1 MVRFSSPR
9 SRLAAALSVCAAAMA
24 VAAGCAQSVHPQSNP
39 PALTPAPPPRSGPK
53 PSARPAPAGA
63 VTPVTS
69 ATLDAAVKAEIAA
82 VKGNVW
88 VYAKNLDT
96 GATYS
101 LRGDERVRTASTI
114 KLPILVA
121 LYAEVAD
128 GRARWD
134 QELVVTKEKKVP
146 GSGVLT
152 EFADGTKITLR
163 DAANLMIVVSDNTA
177 TNLVLD
183 VVSADTVNARMD
195 ALGLTKTRAVR
206 KIGGGSP
213 SKVNDDPVWRLYGLG
228 ISTPREMVTLL
239 ERLERGEIV
248 SAAASKEMIETLKRE
263 QYGDAIGRTL
273 YDVPVARKLGAL
285 DRLRSDIGIVYS
297 RRGRIAMAITVDDMP
312 EVHYSPDNPGLI
324 LISRL
329 SVLLME
335 GLAMAETPVPSV
347 H

>member
-1 MVRFSSPR
+1 MTDRLTAVLRVFVCGVSSAALVGAVVLLCVPLAVAQAAR
-9 SRLAAALSVCAAAMA
+9 PATKPPAAAAA
-24 VAAGCAQSVHPQSNP
+24 
-39 PALTPAPPPRSGPK
+39 PASTATAPAPPS
-53 PSARPAPAGA
+53 S
-63 VTPVTS
+63 
-69 ATLDAAVKAEIAA
+69 LDAAIRAEIAA
-82 VKGNVW
+82 CRGKVW
-88 VYAKNLDT
+88 LYAKNLDT

-121 LYAEVAD
+121 TYAEVAA
-128 GRARWD
+128 GRASWS
-134 QELVVTKEKKVP
+134 QELVLTKEKKVS

-152 EFADGTKITLR
+152 ELSDGTTLTLR

-183 VVSADTVNARMD
+183 VVPADTVNARMD

-228 ISTPREMVTLL
+228 MSSPHEMVTLL

-248 SAAASKEMIETLKRE
+248 SPEASKEILDTLKRE
-263 QYGDAIGRTL
+263 QYADGIGRTL
-273 YDVPVARKLGAL
+273 YDVPVASKSGAL
-285 DRLRSDIGIVYS
+285 DRLRSDIGIVYG
-297 RRGRIAMAITVDDMP
+297 RRGRIAMAITVDEMP
-312 EVHYSPDNPGLI
+312 EVHYAPDNPGLL

-335 GLAMAETPVPSV
+335 GLAMPDAPAPAVPR
-347 H
+347 

>member
-1 MVRFSSPR
+1 MALGAIASACAQTVHPATTPMPPASSQP
-9 SRLAAALSVCAAAMA
+9 AAAR
-24 VAAGCAQSVHPQSNP
+24 P
-39 PALTPAPPPRSGPK
+39 PAAPR
-53 PSARPAPAGA
+53 
-63 VTPVTS
+63 TPVTA
-69 ATLDAAVKAEIAA
+69 ATLDAAVRAEVAA
-82 VKGNVW
+82 CPGNVW
-88 VYAKNLDT
+88 IYAKNLDT
-96 GATYS
+96 GATYDY
-101 LRGDERVRTASTI
+101 RGDERVRTASTI

-121 LYAEVAD
+121 VYAEVAA

-134 QELVVTKEKKVP
+134 QPLVLTKDKKVS

-152 EFADGTKITLR
+152 EFADGTTITLR

-183 VVSADTVNARMD
+183 VVSSDTVNARMD

-228 ISTPREMVTLL
+228 ISTPKEMVTLL

-248 SAAASKEMIETLKRE
+248 SPEASKEIVETLKRE
-263 QYGDAIGRTL
+263 QYGEGIGRTL
-273 YDVPVARKLGAL
+273 YDVPVASKLGAL
-285 DRLRSDIGIVYS
+285 DRLRSDIGIVYG

-312 EVHYSPDNPGLI
+312 EVHYAPDNPGLL

-329 SVLLME
+329 SLLLME
-335 GLAMAETPVPSV
+335 GLAMPGGPVPTAFGP
-347 H
+347 

>member
-1 MVRFSSPR
+1 MRVRLLYPAS
-9 SRLAAALSVCAAAMA
+9 A
-24 VAAGCAQSVHPQSNP
+24 VLLFLAAGCAQTVHPASNP
-39 PALTPAPPPRSGPK
+39 PARAPVLPA
-53 PSARPAPAGA
+53 SAAQPAART
-63 VTPVTS
+63 VPVTA
-69 ATLDAAVKAEIAA
+69 ATLDAAVRAEIAS
-82 VKGNVW
+82 VPGNVW

-121 LYAEVAD
+121 VYAEVAE
-128 GRARWD
+128 GKARWD
-134 QELVVTKEKKVP
+134 QELILTKEKKVS

-152 EFADGTKITLR
+152 EFADGTRLTLR
-163 DAANLMIVVSDNTA
+163 DATNLMIVVSDNSA

-183 VVSADTVNARMD
+183 VVSSETVNARMD
-195 ALGLTKTRAVR
+195 QLGLTKTRSIR
-206 KIGGGSP
+206 QIGGGNP
-213 SKVNDDPVWRLYGLG
+213 AKVNDDPVWRLYGLG
-228 ISTPREMVTLL
+228 ISTPHEMVTLL

-248 SAAASKEMIETLKRE
+248 SPEASKEIIETLKRE
-263 QYGDAIGRTL
+263 QYGDGLGRTL

-312 EVHYSPDNPGLI
+312 EVHYAPDNPGLL

-329 SVLLME
+329 SLLLME
-335 GLAMAETPVPSV
+335 GLAMPGRPAPSAFCP
-347 H
+347 

>member
-1 MVRFSSPR
+1 MRIHPSCP
-9 SRLAAALSVCAAAMA
+9 AAGTLFCACAAAMMMA
-24 VAAGCAQSVHPQSNP
+24 TTAGCAHSARSVSAS
-39 PALTPAPPPRSGPK
+39 PALAPTPPPRAALAAGP
-53 PSARPAPAGA
+53 PAPA
-63 VTPVTS
+63 S
-69 ATLDAAVKAEIAA
+69 LDAAIKAELAS
-82 VKGNVW
+82 VEGNVW
-88 VYAKNLDT
+88 IYAKNLET

-101 LRGDERVRTASTI
+101 HRGDERVRTASTI

-121 LYAEVAD
+121 LYQEVAD
-128 GRARWD
+128 GKARWD
-134 QELVVTKEKKVP
+134 QELVVSKEKKVS
-146 GSGVLT
+146 GAGVLT

-183 VVSADTVNARMD
+183 VVTSDSVNARMD
-195 ALGLTKTRAVR
+195 ALGLTKTRSVR

-213 SKVNDDPVWRLYGLG
+213 GKVNDDPVWRLYGLG
-228 ISTPREMVTLL
+228 MSTPHEMVTLL

-248 SAAASKEMIETLKRE
+248 SPAASKEIIETLKRE
-263 QYGDAIGRTL
+263 QFGEGIGRTL
-273 YDVPVARKLGAL
+273 YDVTVARKVGIL

-312 EVHYSPDNPGLI
+312 EVHYSPDNPGFI

-335 GLAMAETPVPSV
+335 GLAMPDTPAPRQP
-347 H
+347 

>member
-1 MVRFSSPR
+1 MMPATPRPLTFTVRPALLAGACVLM
-9 SRLAAALSVCAAAMA
+9 LAAVPAR
-24 VAAGCAQSVHPQSNP
+24 AQN
-39 PALTPAPPPRSGPK
+39 
-53 PSARPAPAGA
+53 ARPAPL
-63 VTPVTS
+63 VPPS
-69 ATLDAAVKAEIAA
+69 LDAAVRAEVAM
-82 VKGNVW
+82 VKGRVW

-121 LYAEVAD
+121 VYAEIAD
-128 GRARWD
+128 GKARWD
-134 QELVVTKEKKVP
+134 RELVVTKEKKVS

-152 EFADGTKITLR
+152 ELSDGTTITLR

-195 ALGLTKTRAVR
+195 ALGLTRTRAVR

-213 SKVNDDPVWRLYGLG
+213 STVNDDPVWRLYGLG
-228 ISTPREMVTLL
+228 ISTPHEMVTLL

-248 SAAASKEMIETLKRE
+248 SPDASKEIIETLKRE
-263 QYGDAIGRTL
+263 QYGDGIGRTL
-273 YDVPVARKLGAL
+273 YDVPVASKSGAL

-312 EVHYSPDNPGLI
+312 EIHYAPDNPGLL

-329 SVLLME
+329 SVLLMD
-335 GLAMAETPVPSV
+335 GLAMPE
-347 H
+347 

>member
-1 MVRFSSPR
+1 MWFTSSR
-9 SRLAAALSVCAAAMA
+9 SAAAILLCACAATLP
-24 VAAGCAQSVHPQSNP
+24 VGCAQTARAAAQS
-39 PALTPAPPPRSGPK
+39 AAVVPAPPPHEVA
-53 PSARPAPAGA
+53 ARPAAPLSPLA
-63 VTPVTS
+63 
-69 ATLDAAVKAEIAA
+69 LDAAIKAEVAA
-82 VKGNVW
+82 IKGNVW
-88 VYAKNLDT
+88 IYAKNLDT
-96 GATYS
+96 GATYD

-121 LYAEVAD
+121 AYAEVAD
-128 GRARWD
+128 GKARWD
-134 QELVVTKEKKVP
+134 QELIVTKEKKVP

-177 TNLVLD
+177 ANLVLD
-183 VVSADTVNARMD
+183 VVSPDTVNARMD
-195 ALGLTKTRAVR
+195 ALGFTRTRAVR

-213 SKVNDDPVWRLYGLG
+213 STVNDDPVWRLYGLG
-228 ISTPREMVTLL
+228 VSTPHEMVTLL

-248 SAAASKEMIETLKRE
+248 SQAASKEMIETLKRE

-285 DRLRSDIGIVYS
+285 DRLRSDVGIVYS

-312 EVHYSPDNPGLI
+312 EVHYSPDNPGLL

-329 SVLLME
+329 SVLLMD
-335 GLAMAETPVPSV
+335 GLAMTGK
-347 H
+347 

>member
-1 MVRFSSPR
+1 M
-9 SRLAAALSVCAAAMA
+9 
-24 VAAGCAQSVHPQSNP
+24 
-39 PALTPAPPPRSGPK
+39 
-53 PSARPAPAGA
+53 APA
-63 VTPVTS
+63 TPS
-69 ATLDAAVKAEIAA
+69 TLDAAIKAEIAA
-82 VKGNVW
+82 VRGSVW
-88 VYAKNLDT
+88 IYAKNLDT

-101 LRGDERVRTASTI
+101 LRGEERVRTASTI

-121 LYAEVAD
+121 TYAEVAD
-128 GRARWD
+128 GKARWD
-134 QELVVTKEKKVP
+134 QELVVTKEKKVS

-163 DAANLMIVVSDNTA
+163 DATNLMIVVSDNTA

-183 VVSADTVNARMD
+183 VVSAETVNARMD

-228 ISTPREMVTLL
+228 ISTPHEMVTLL

-248 SAAASKEMIETLKRE
+248 SPDASKEMIETLKRE

-329 SVLLME
+329 SILLME
-335 GLAMAETPVPSV
+335 GLAMPDGPAPGWE
-347 H
+347 